1 MLPLIR
7 SFIDH
12 SQTSSL
18 RDIMALLPGA
28 SVTNPDLSSAHSI
41 SLRSVNGSDMNSLGT
56 AIIVDGA
63 PMSNNAN
70 MEGITAAMNGVSSQ
84 IAELSERLGLLL
96 CDSVSGVSLE
106 DFTETDDIN
115 W

>member
-1 MLPLIR
+1 MKTYIQP
-7 SFIDH
+7 
-12 SQTSSL
+12 
-18 RDIMALLPGA
+18 
-28 SVTNPDLSSAHSI
+28 
-41 SLRSVNGSDMNSLGT
+41 
-56 AIIVDGA
+56 
-63 PMSNNAN
+63 
-70 MEGITAAMNGVSSQ
+70 E